1 MLRTVIAFFVFI
13 AVVCVGLAQDIGRFF
28 AKPQEKAAVT
38 TTAAAR
44 PVAQRSMP
52 QPAATSSS
60 GRTVTLQSDGR
71 GHFQVD
77 ARIDGRRIDVLVD
90 TGASA
95 VVLRESSAAQ
105 LGIFP
110 KASDYTGRTNT
121 ANGVAKYAPVRLNRV
136 EINGITVRD
145 VDAAVMA
152 DESLKTN
159 LLGMTFLSRVKF
171 THDRGRLVLEQ

>member
-1 MLRTVIAFFVFI
+1 MRVILCLFVFV
-13 AVVCVGLAQDIGRFF
+13 AVVCAGLSREIGKMVGKPGEAQ
-28 AKPQEKAAVT
+28 AVAMTVSPQKAQPKAQ
-38 TTAAAR
+38 AAG
-44 PVAQRSMP
+44 
-52 QPAATSSS
+52 SS
-60 GRTVTLQSDGR
+60 RTVKLDSDGR
-71 GHFQVD
+71 GHFRVD
-77 ARIDGRRIDVLVD
+77 ARVDGRPISFLVD

-110 KASDYTGRTNT
+110 RSSQYTGRSQT

-136 EINGITVRD
+136 EVNGITVHD
-145 VDAAVMA
+145 VAAAVMA
-152 DESLKTN
+152 DDALAVN